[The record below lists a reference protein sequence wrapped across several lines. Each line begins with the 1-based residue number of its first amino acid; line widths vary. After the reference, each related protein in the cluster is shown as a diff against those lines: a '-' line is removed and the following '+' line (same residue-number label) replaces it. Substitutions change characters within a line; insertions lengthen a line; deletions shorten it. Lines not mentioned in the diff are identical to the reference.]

1 VPWLL
6 PNTRR
11 LALMHERLARLMVDK
26 LPLAMAPLPFR
37 FPLMREMVQ
46 YHTARTND
54 SGLQW
59 LLKRI
64 QAQAAQLRRK
74 QR

>member
-1 VPWLL
+1 
-6 PNTRR
+6 
-11 LALMHERLARLMVDK
+11 
-26 LPLAMAPLPFR
+26 MAPLPFR
-37 FPLMREMVQ
+37 LPLMREMVQ
-46 YHTARTND
+46 YHTARTSD

-64 QAQAAQLRRK
+64 QTQATLLRRK